1 MMGWDEDELAM
12 KRSLLKDRG
21 LILIKGN
28 PKIPNAVNGY
38 SLLNSDR
45 ECEYTE
51 LSWWDLLRL
60 RDRVHL

>member
-1 MMGWDEDELAM
+1 MRWDEDELVIKQRFFET
-12 KRSLLKDRG
+12 KRLT
-21 LILIKGN
+21 LIKGN

-38 SLLNSDR
+38 SLLNSNR

-60 RDRVHL
+60 RDKH